1 MLKKVKIMKGLHSK
15 RISVKISIL
24 VSLIIILAMGI
35 TGIES
40 YNLINSNM
48 TQSVH
53 EDMKT
58 RAKDKA
64 DIISAKISSYERY
77 MASLAASADI
87 RSQNE
92 NIINS
97 KLREYKDEYGFL
109 DLGYDDGTTNAVF
122 ASGKE
127 INMSSEAFYTGIGSQ
142 KNVVISNPNTDD
154 NYDKTVIMM
163 AAPII
168 SNDGD
173 YLGSVV
179 GVIDSKIVT
188 EMAKGISVG
197 KTGYCYVLDADGNYV
212 ASKVESEV
220 NKNVFTEAEK
230 NKSYRDLKAATT
242 DIVSGKSDYQE
253 VNIDGKQVC
262 LSYAP
267 IGGTKWFL
275 TLRVPR
281 EEMFESVSSM
291 LTAIVRNIIIF
302 NVVAI
307 ILVLLICRFMIT
319 NPLKRILG
327 MIEQMAKGRLN
338 VRLHSKSQDELGR
351 ISESMDSLADSLETN
366 VLGTLKQISEGD
378 MNTNLKPLGAEDQ
391 ITPELINTVTTV
403 NDITDNTQKIIDA
416 AKNGDLSKRCDVS
429 NYCGSWKDLAEGV
442 NGLMDSVSKP
452 INEVRSVVEKMAV
465 NDYSVTV
472 SGSYNGLF
480 KQLAEDINGVS
491 GRLIDLEDVMVRVS
505 KGDMSRLTEYKSIG
519 MLSENDSL
527 TPAVITMM
535 ENIDNLAAEVKH
547 LVDESVSGNVFNT
560 RGDAD
565 KFEGG
570 YREVVSGFNDA
581 LDAMTKPIIEIRG
594 ILEAMA
600 VNDFTKEIS
609 NEYKGDYLSMAKSMK
624 MVQDNLESMQN
635 VAVKISQGDISE
647 LETFRNIGKRSDNDM
662 LTPAFTGM
670 MESIKKLI
678 NEVTEIAKSAADG
691 ELYVRG
697 NSDDFKGEYVGI
709 MEAINSLLDA
719 VAKPIG
725 EVARVMTEISNSNF
739 DASIE
744 GNYKGEFEKL
754 VSAVNKTAQHLKTVV
769 SRISVL
775 MLRLSDG
782 DLSIDELDD
791 FGGDFAVISKA
802 VNQIVYSFNDLLG
815 NINTASEQVN
825 ANAKN
830 LSLQSQALSSG
841 ALMQA
846 SSVDELTSTISEIS
860 QKTGRN
866 AENAAKASELA
877 QSTMAA
883 AATGNEDMQKMLKSI
898 DEINL
903 SSHDIS
909 KIVKVID
916 EIAFQTKILSINAS
930 VEAAHAGT
938 FGKGFAVVAS
948 EVGNLALKSA
958 KAAKE
963 TTDLIEQTI
972 YKVKYGSKIAN
983 ETAEA
988 LASIVEHSEDVAKLV
1003 SGIAEASKEQAQGI
1017 SEVDKGI
1024 GQVSGVVQE
1033 NSKTSQESAAASEQ
1047 LSAQSNQ
1054 LKQMIG
1060 NFKLKGYNE
1069 NAGETDKD
1077 VYSNSFKSAL
1087 SETAAADCS
1096 VVKENDV
1103 PTVTVSKENTADF
1116 NAETICEQ
1124 PDEVKA
1130 EVVETEEE
1138 RKPEYDKNVDAHA
1151 AQPEYSDDSGAKTD
1165 KYDI

>member
-1 MLKKVKIMKGLHSK
+1 MKGLHSK
-15 RISVKISIL
+15 HISVKISIL

-48 TQSVH
+48 TQSVQT
-53 EDMKT
+53 DMKT

-64 DIISAKISSYERY
+64 DIISAKMSCYERY
-77 MASLAASADI
+77 MTSLAASTDI
-87 RSQNE
+87 RSQNASL
-92 NIINS
+92 INS

-127 INMSSEAFYTGIGSQ
+127 MTMSSKDFYSGIGG
-142 KNVVISNPNTDD
+142 KKGVVISNPDTDD

-163 AAPII
+163 AAPIK
-168 SNDGD
+168 SSDD
-173 YLGSVV
+173 VYLGC
-179 GVIDSKIVT
+179 VIGIVDSNIVT
-188 EMAKGISVG
+188 EMAKDISVG

-220 NKNVFTEAEK
+220 NKNVFTEAES
-230 NKSYRDLKAATT
+230 NKSYADLKAATT
-242 DIVSGKSDYQE
+242 EIVGGKSDYKE
-253 VNIDGKQVC
+253 VNIDGKDVC
-262 LSYAP
+262 LSYSP
-267 IGGTKWFL
+267 IEGTNWFL

-281 EEMFESVSSM
+281 GEMFESVSSM
-291 LTAIVRNIIIF
+291 LAAIVRNIVIF
-302 NVVAI
+302 NVIAI
-307 ILVLLICRFMIT
+307 ILIILICRFMIT

-327 MIEQMAKGRLN
+327 MIEKMAKGKLD
-338 VRLHSKSQDELGR
+338 VRLHSKSKDELGR
-351 ISESMDSLADSLETN
+351 ISESMDSFADSLETN
-366 VLGTLKQISEGD
+366 VLGTLKQISDGD
-378 MNTNLKPLGAEDQ
+378 MNTNLRPLGTEDQ
-391 ITPELINTVTTV
+391 ITPELINTVSTV
-403 NDITDNTQKIIDA
+403 NDITDKTQKIIDA

-429 NYCGSWKDLAEGV
+429 NYNGSWKNLAEGV
-442 NGLMDSVSKP
+442 NGLMDSVSMP

-480 KQLAEDINGVS
+480 RQLADDINNVS
-491 GRLIDLEDVMVRVS
+491 GRLLDLEDVMVRVS
-505 KGDMSRLTEYKSIG
+505 KGDMSRLSEYKSIG

-547 LVDESVSGNVFNT
+547 LVEESVSGNVFNT

-570 YREVVSGFNDA
+570 YREVVSGFNDT
-581 LDAMTKPIIEIRG
+581 LDAMTKPLIEIRG

-609 NEYKGDYLSMAKSMK
+609 DEYKGDYLSMAKSMK

-635 VAVKISQGDISE
+635 VAVKISRGDISE

-662 LTPAFTGM
+662 LTPAFTSM

-678 NEVTEIAKSAADG
+678 SEVTEIAESAAAG

-697 NSDDFKGEYVGI
+697 NPDDFKGEYIGI

-719 VAKPIG
+719 VTKPIG
-725 EVARVMTEISNSNF
+725 EVTRVMTEISNSNF
-739 DASIE
+739 DTSIV
-744 GNYKGEFEKL
+744 GDYNGDFEKL
-754 VSAVNKTAQHLKTVV
+754 VSAVNKTANDLKTVV
-769 SRISVL
+769 SRITVL
-775 MLRLSDG
+775 MLRLSEG
-782 DLSIDELDD
+782 DLSIGELDD

-825 ANAKN
+825 ANAKS
-830 LSLQSQALSSG
+830 LSLQSQALSNG

-846 SSVDELTSTISEIS
+846 SSVEELTSTIGNIS

-866 AENAAKASELA
+866 AENAAKASKLA

-883 AATGNEDMQKMLKSI
+883 AASGNEDMQKMLKSI

-963 TTDLIEQTI
+963 TTELIEQTI
-972 YKVKYGSKIAN
+972 DKVKYGSQIAN

-988 LASIVEHSEDVAKLV
+988 LASIVEHSEGVANLV
-1003 SGIAEASKEQAQGI
+1003 SGIAEASKEQAEGI
-1017 SEVDKGI
+1017 SEVDRGI

-1047 LSAQSNQ
+1047 LSAQSSQ
-1054 LKQMIG
+1054 LKKMIE
-1060 NFKLKGYNE
+1060 NFKLKGQDNKEAADADRSYFGDNSGIENE
-1069 NAGETDKD
+1069 
-1077 VYSNSFKSAL
+1077 
-1087 SETAAADCS
+1087 AAA
-1096 VVKENDV
+1096 
-1103 PTVTVSKENTADF
+1103 
-1116 NAETICEQ
+1116 AEC
-1124 PDEVKA
+1124 PLSA
-1130 EVVETEEE
+1130 ETEESSAVSNGE
-1138 RKPEYDKNVDAHA
+1138 ADEASEPATEKNVEAYPA
-1151 AQPEYSDDSGAKTD
+1151 KPEYSDDGNTAAND
-1165 KYDI
+1165 KYEI